1 MCIESSVNETAGK
14 PHIHLIH
21 CGQLSVSDNNFIM
34 LQQNIRL
41 SGATVVVTGAAGF
54 IGASLTRRLL
64 DEYPDCRV
72 CQRGERGAFQDRAM
86 PSQRPMCH
94 R

>member
-1 MCIESSVNETAGK
+1 MCIESSGNETAGK
-14 PHIHLIH
+14 LHPHLIH
-21 CGQLSVSDNNFIM
+21 SGQVSVSDNNNFIM

-72 CQRGERGAFQDRAM
+72 IGIDKNNWN
-86 PSQRPMCH
+86 
-94 R
+94 

>member
-1 MCIESSVNETAGK
+1 MCIESSGNETAGK
-14 PHIHLIH
+14 PHTHLIH
-21 CGQLSVSDNNFIM
+21 SGQLSVSDNNNFIM

-72 CQRGERGAFQDRAM
+72 IGIEKNNWN
-86 PSQRPMCH
+86 
-94 R
+94 

>member
-1 MCIESSVNETAGK
+1 
-14 PHIHLIH
+14 
-21 CGQLSVSDNNFIM
+21 M
-34 LQQNIRL
+34 LQPNIRL

-72 CQRGERGAFQDRAM
+72 IGIDNIN
-86 PSQRPMCH
+86 
-94 R
+94 

>member
-1 MCIESSVNETAGK
+1 MCIESSGNETAGK

-41 SGATVVVTGAAGF
+41 SGATVVVTGVAGF

-64 DEYPDCRV
+64 DEYPDCQV
-72 CQRGERGAFQDRAM
+72 IGIDKIQLKLD
-86 PSQRPMCH
+86 
-94 R
+94 

>member
-1 MCIESSVNETAGK
+1 M
-14 PHIHLIH
+14 
-21 CGQLSVSDNNFIM
+21 SVSDNNFIM

-54 IGASLTRRLL
+54 IGASPTERLL

-72 CQRGERGAFQDRAM
+72 IGIDKIN
-86 PSQRPMCH
+86 
-94 R
+94 

>member
-1 MCIESSVNETAGK
+1 
-14 PHIHLIH
+14 
-21 CGQLSVSDNNFIM
+21 M

-72 CQRGERGAFQDRAM
+72 IGIDNIQLELD
-86 PSQRPMCH
+86 
-94 R
+94 